1 MEGDGNFYA
10 LSCDH
15 VMKHPQKLAIIHPAA
30 DDYLNYLNYH
40 LKQYGKQIQYIIK
53 REQCFILDTQ
63 FSFCIFKELKMLETK
78 FQQLKSIKED
88 HYDQDRTK
96 KGKLEKVEIHE
107 KALEKGFKT
116 PSSVM

>member
-1 MEGDGNFYA
+1 
-10 LSCDH
+10 
-15 VMKHPQKLAIIHPAA
+15 
-30 DDYLNYLNYH
+30 
-40 LKQYGKQIQYIIK
+40 
-53 REQCFILDTQ
+53 
-63 FSFCIFKELKMLETK
+63 MLETK

-88 HYDQDRTK
+88 HYDQDRAK